1 MLLSPDILSDP
12 SLSTYREQI
21 VEYLLI
27 SELLQDGWLRR
38 RQRID
43 VLRADVDA
51 AGYDLVLECG
61 GVLRHVQLKSSVKGG
76 KTRTQKIH
84 VDLAGYACG
93 CVVWVILKRVILKK
107 TGERRIRLR
116 FRVMGGGPRQALPD
130 LSCFRTAKH
139 TKHNGKGIKT
149 ERSKHR
155 IVPQREFT
163 ELASIAELS
172 DWLFGAPLE

>member
-1 MLLSPDILSDP
+1 MTSPSDILREP
-12 SLSTYREQI
+12 SLSTYREQL
-21 VEYLLI
+21 VEYLLLA
-27 SELLQDGWLRR
+27 ELLQDGWLRR

-76 KTRTQKIH
+76 KARTQKLH

-107 TGERRIRLR
+107 TGERRLRLR
-116 FRVMGGGPRQALPD
+116 FRVMGGGPHQPLPD
-130 LSCFRTAKH
+130 LSGFSLAKH
-139 TKHNGKGIKT
+139 TKPNAKGVKT
-149 ERSKHR
+149 PRSKLR
-155 IVPQREFT
+155 IVKRRAFK
-163 ELASIAELS
+163 ELASITELS
-172 DWLFGAPLE
+172 DWLFGAPPK